1 MKVLTA
7 EEITGHLAG
16 LPGWELRDGAIRRA
30 FATSGWPSTML
41 VVNAIAYAAEAA
53 GHHPDL
59 LVRWSS
65 VEVALWTHS
74 AKAITVLDIETAA
87 LIEQTVSWRPGPD
100 SDLAGPPTPLVIRPD

>member
-7 EEITGHLAG
+7 EEIASHLAG
-16 LPGWELRDGAIRRA
+16 LPEWEYRDGAIRCV
-30 FATSGWPSTML
+30 FTTSGWANTML

-74 AKAITVLDIETAA
+74 AKGVTVLDIETAA
-87 LIEQTVSWRPGPD
+87 LIEQVVSWRPGPD

>member
-7 EEITGHLAG
+7 EEIADHLAG
-16 LPGWELRDGAIRRA
+16 LPGWELRDGAIRRV
-30 FATSGWPSTML
+30 FETSGWATTML

-59 LVRWSS
+59 AVRWSS

-74 AKAITVLDIETAA
+74 AAGVTVLDIETAA

-100 SDLAGPPTPLVIRPD
+100 SGLAGPPTPLVTRPD